1 MKNNNIFKLVLC
13 GITACAVLTGC
24 EKDFLEITP
33 TDRLSDAAILADS
46 TLFEAYVTNRYIGVK
61 LTNKEGDSNQPGFG
75 RGFEYGMWSSL
86 TDESIYN
93 NNDDTW
99 LIQQGQLAPENLG
112 IAGVFW
118 ARSYRS
124 IREINYALNNI
135 DQVNMSEGRKNR
147 LIAELKFIRA
157 FRYHDLIR
165 NYGKVVLMGDRVV
178 ELGENYQDPINFDRK
193 SIDEAMTYVIAQLDE
208 AAAGLPVANSN
219 NYGEG
224 RATKGAA
231 LGLKSRLLLYAASP
245 LYTGG
250 SGSAQKWAAA
260 AQAAKDVMNMGVYNL
275 YQGGYTE
282 LFTNEQSNSE
292 YIFARFYNLTGRH
305 LALEIANG
313 PNGYGGWGGNVP
325 LQNLVD
331 DYEMTDGSSFS
342 WNNTAQA
349 TAPYAN
355 RDPRFAATVLYDGAP
370 YRERTVETYK
380 SINNAPISE
389 GGYPDGQDSPGGRD
403 NWNTSKTG
411 YYLRKFIREDL
422 PIINPW
428 EVAGVQNWIYMRY
441 AEILLNYAEA
451 QNEAAGPDAS
461 VYEAINSIRSRS
473 SVGMP
478 ALPAG
483 LTQSEM
489 RTRIQH
495 ERRIELA
502 FEEHRYY
509 DVRRW
514 KIADVTENKPAQGIN
529 IVRALDGTKTYS
541 VFTAL
546 AGKSFQTKHYWLP
559 IPRFEILA
567 SDNQLEQNPEY

>member
-1 MKNNNIFKLVLC
+1 MKNLKILKSVLF
-13 GITACAVLTGC
+13 GITACVVLTGC

-33 TDRLSDAAILADS
+33 TDRLSNAAILGDS
-46 TLFEAYVTNRYIGVK
+46 TLFEAFVTNRYIGVK

-112 IAGVFW
+112 IAGTFW

-135 DQVNMSEGRKNR
+135 AQVSMSDSRKSR
-147 LIAELKFIRA
+147 LTAELKFIRA

-165 NYGKVVLMGDRVV
+165 NYGEVVLMGDRFV
-178 ELGENYQDPINFDRK
+178 ELGEDYSDPTLFDRRP
-193 SIDEAMTYVIAQLDE
+193 IEEAMTYVVAQLDE
-208 AAAGLPVANSN
+208 AAAGLPASNSN
-219 NYGEG
+219 AYGEG

-231 LGLKSRLLLYAASP
+231 MALKARLLLYAASP
-245 LYTGG
+245 LYTDGAN
-250 SGSAQKWAAA
+250 STQKWAAA
-260 AQAAKDVMNMGVYNL
+260 AQAAKDVMELGTYSL
-275 YQGGYTE
+275 FQGGYAQ
-282 LFTNEQSNSE
+282 LFTNQQSNSE
-292 YIFARFYNLTGRH
+292 YIFARFYNLTARH

-325 LQNLVD
+325 LQNHVD
-331 DYEMTDGSSFS
+331 AYEMADGTPFS
-342 WNNTAQA
+342 WSNPAHA
-349 TAPYAN
+349 AAPYAN
-355 RDPRFAATVLYDGAP
+355 RDPRFGYNVLYDGAP
-370 YRERTVETYK
+370 YRNRTVETYR
-380 SINNAPISE
+380 SVNTQQF
-389 GGYPDGQDSPGGRD
+389 PDGQDSPGGRD

-428 EVAGVQNWIYMRY
+428 EVAGVQNWIYFRY
-441 AEILLNYAEA
+441 AEVLLNYAEA
-451 QNEAAGPDAS
+451 QHEASGPDAT
-461 VYEAINSIRSRS
+461 VYDAINQIRSRA
-473 SVGMP
+473 SVNMP
-478 ALPAG
+478 PLPGG
-483 LTQSEM
+483 LSQSQM
-489 RTRIQH
+489 RDRIRH

-514 KIADVTENKPAQGIN
+514 KIADVTENQPAQGVEIMRDLSGN
-529 IVRALDGTKTYS
+529 KTYRIT
-541 VFTAL
+541 TAL
-546 AGKSFQTKHYWLP
+546 AGKSFQEKHYWLP

-567 SDNQLEQNPEY
+567 SDNQLPQNPLY